1 MLPDPLRYGIETAIG
16 LAGMCAFLLGARYA
30 DRAPSLRLY
39 RGVPLSLAW
48 MCGAGALYT
57 LLQALFPSLDTSWH
71 DTLVNFVPLGVGTL
85 SAIFSL
91 CRTRYVQDTVALLA
105 LLFMQFVLFLV
116 NLAGTLP
123 HPTSPPSFLAFYAA
137 WCAVGSASLLPC
149 IWFDRWLRERLGPRL
164 PLPAFIQSARKHRPF
179 SHRVRFALMLSACG
193 AVISLAILA
202 YLAAHRHLDTFVAAL
217 PPTTAVVFGLYGLG
231 TALHWVLRAL
241 FLGKPIYGSLSRPGT
256 PSDIIVTVQ
265 PSDERQAE
273 QGGEE

>member
-16 LAGMCAFLLGARYA
+16 LTGMCAFLLGIRYA
-30 DRAPSLRLY
+30 DRTPSLRLY

-57 LLQALFPSLDTSWH
+57 LLQALFPSLDISWY

-91 CRTRYVQDTVALLA
+91 CRTRYVQDTAALLA

-123 HPTSPPSFLAFYAA
+123 HPASPPSFLAFYAA
-137 WCAVGSASLLPC
+137 WCAVGSAALLPC
-149 IWFDRWLRERLGPRL
+149 IWFDRWLQARLGPLL
-164 PLPAFIQSARKHRPF
+164 PLPAFMQTARKQRPF
-179 SHRVRFALMLSACG
+179 SHRVRIALMIIVCG
-193 AVISLAILA
+193 AVTSLAILA
-202 YLAAHRHLDTFVAAL
+202 YLAAHHQLDTFVVAL
-217 PPTTAVVFGLYGLG
+217 PWTAAVMFGLYGLG
-231 TALHWVLRAL
+231 TALHWGLRAL
-241 FLGKPIYGSLSRPGT
+241 FLGKPIYGSLSRPGAT
-256 PSDIIVTVQ
+256 GDIVVTVQ
-265 PSDERQAE
+265 PADERQAE